1 MKKLGKIKTLT
12 IASLSAVALAAPIAF
27 AQSTTTTQDSTQV
40 RGERHGGHGKGWGD
54 REGRGERKGRGH
66 GEGRAW
72 GGERGGDRGGM
83 HGMMLQGINVTDDQ
97 KAKMKQISQSF
108 RERTKSMHQ
117 ELRAKRQELRQ
128 ASEGGTFNE
137 ALATQKLQESAS
149 LQAKL
154 MGEQFRMRQE
164 MLSVLTPEQKTQLE
178 QKRAEFK
185 AKRANHSER
194 KVQ

>member
-1 MKKLGKIKTLT
+1 MRSKGIKMNKLGKIKMLT
-12 IASLSAVALAAPIAF
+12 IASLSAIALAAPIAL
-27 AQSTTTTQDSTQV
+27 AQSTGSNQNDQEI
-40 RGERHGGHGKGWGD
+40 RGQRHSRGKGWGD
-54 REGRGERKGRGH
+54 GERRGNKEGRG
-66 GEGRAW
+66 W
-72 GGERGGDRGGM
+72 GGHRSGEMRGF
-83 HGMMLQGINVTDDQ
+83 HGITLTDDQ

-108 RERTKSMHQ
+108 RERTQALHQ
-117 ELRAKRQELRQ
+117 QLQAKRQELRQ
-128 ASEGGTFNE
+128 ANDGNSFNE

-185 AKRANHSER
+185 AKKANHSER

>member
-12 IASLSAVALAAPIAF
+12 VASLSAVALAAPIAL
-27 AQSTTTTQDSTQV
+27 AQSTSTSQDQQQV
-40 RGERHGGHGKGWGD
+40 TGQRHGGRGKGWGKG
-54 REGRGERKGRGH
+54 EGRGQG
-66 GEGRAW
+66 W
-72 GGERGGDRGGM
+72 GGEQGGRM
-83 HGMMLQGINVTDDQ
+83 HGMMFGGLNLTDDQ
-97 KAKMKQISQSF
+97 KAKMKQIGQSF
-108 RERTKSMHQ
+108 RESTQSLREQ
-117 ELRAKRQELRQ
+117 LRAKRQELRQ
-128 ASEGGTFNE
+128 ANEGGTFNE

-185 AKRANHSER
+185 AKRANHGAQ

>member
-12 IASLSAVALAAPIAF
+12 IASLSAVALAVPIAL
-27 AQSTTTTQDSTQV
+27 AQSTPSNQESQQV
-40 RGERHGGHGKGWGD
+40 NRGERYGPGKGWGE
-54 REGRGERKGRGH
+54 REG
-66 GEGRAW
+66 
-72 GGERGGDRGGM
+72 GGDHGWREHRGGGM
-83 HGMMLQGINVTDDQ
+83 HGMMFKGLNLTDDQ

-108 RERTKSMHQ
+108 RERTQSLRQ
-117 ELRAKRQELRQ
+117 ELQAKRQELRQ
-128 ASEGGTFNE
+128 ASEGNTFDE

-154 MGEQFRMRQE
+154 MGEQFRMHQE

-185 AKRANHSER
+185 AKRANRGER
-194 KVQ
+194 NVQ

>member
-1 MKKLGKIKTLT
+1 MRKLGKFKTLT

-27 AQSTTTTQDSTQV
+27 AQSTTTTTGQEAQTS
-40 RGERHGGHGKGWGD
+40 RGAGHGHGKGFGD
-54 REGRGERKGRGH
+54 K
-66 GEGRAW
+66 
-72 GGERGGDRGGM
+72 GDRGGWGRRGGM
-83 HGMMLQGINVTDDQ
+83 RGMMFRGVNLTEDQ
-97 KAKMKQISQSF
+97 KAKMKTISESF
-108 RERTKSMHQ
+108 RERTKSLHQ

-164 MLSVLTPEQKTQLE
+164 MLAVLTPEQKAQIE

-185 AKRANHSER
+185 ARKANHGER